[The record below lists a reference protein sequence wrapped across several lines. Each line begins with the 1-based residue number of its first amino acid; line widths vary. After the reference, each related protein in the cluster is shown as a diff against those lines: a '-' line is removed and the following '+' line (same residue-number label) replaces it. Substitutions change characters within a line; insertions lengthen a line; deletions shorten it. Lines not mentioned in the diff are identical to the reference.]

1 MCGFLCIVRKNKE
14 IIDSYSKNIPEN
26 LYTNRG
32 PDFTSELIFENIQLR
47 HWRLSIVDLSKNSNQ
62 PIEDENSIFV
72 YNGEIYDYQNIL
84 NNTGEQFKSD
94 TLAVKHLIQDY
105 NGINTLYSLPGFF
118 ALLYISKDKGSIFGS
133 RDIFGKK
140 PLFYFINKD
149 VAIFSSDE
157 RGIKKYLE
165 NTKLNEKSI
174 REYILYKDI
183 FAGKS
188 YYENINEIPPGSS
201 FEFDKKK
208 WKINFSSSWNEYYKK
223 DFYDNFL
230 LNKNLCTKKNNLEIF
245 EDELSKAINRRL
257 SCDVPVQIGIS
268 GGVDSTLIS
277 AIASQTSNKKNIERA
292 INISFLSKKDESL
305 EAENTAKKLDINFSK
320 VNFNINNFTELLKL
334 AIKNNNGPL
343 SHPHSLAVL
352 EMCREAK
359 KSGKVLITGEGA
371 DELFYGYDHYI
382 NFKNNSFAFRE
393 YLTEIENEL
402 FLNIKDNSKSFL
414 EDLRDIANQELFTK
428 ANKSAY
434 DSINYEIKTHLL
446 SLLKRNDRMGMAHSI
461 EIRCPFLDHNLFF
474 LIKNSDRKK
483 NLKLRKEILNKILK
497 KNFPLLHQKRKKI
510 GFIVPFD
517 ENFKYISQTID
528 GNKWI
533 DLALDFIRSTY
544 QYCVDDK
551 KDLTPRIGW
560 TLLNLGCFL
569 DNN

>member
-1 MCGFLCIVRKNKE
+1 MCGFLCIIRKNKE
-14 IIDSYSKNIPEN
+14 FIDSYSQNIPEN

-32 PDFTSELIFENIQLR
+32 PDFTSEIIFENIQLR

-62 PIEDENSIFV
+62 PIEDENSIFA

-84 NNTGEQFKSD
+84 NNKGEQFKSD
-94 TLAVKHLIQDY
+94 TLAVRHLMKDD
-105 NGINTLYSLPGFF
+105 NGLKTLYSLPGFF
-118 ALLYISKDKGSIFGS
+118 ALLYISKNKGSIIGS

-157 RGIKKYLE
+157 RGIIKYLD
-165 NTKLNEKSI
+165 NIKLNKKSI

-201 FEFDKKK
+201 FLFDKKK
-208 WKINFSSSWNEYYKK
+208 WRINFSSTWNEYYTK
-223 DFYDNFL
+223 DFYDNFQL
-230 LNKNLCTKKNNLEIF
+230 KENFYTEKNNLEIL
-245 EDELSKAINRRL
+245 EYELTEAINRRL

-277 AIASQTSNKKNIERA
+277 AIASQSSNKKNIERA
-292 INISFLSKKDESL
+292 INISFLSEKDESL

-320 VNFNINNFTELLKL
+320 VDFNINNFTELLKS
-334 AIKNNNGPL
+334 AVKNNNGPL

-359 KSGKVLITGEGA
+359 KIGKVLITGEGA
-371 DELFYGYDHYI
+371 DELLYGYDHYV
-382 NFKNNSFAFRE
+382 NFSNNSFAFRE
-393 YLTEIENEL
+393 YLTEVENEL
-402 FLNIKDNSKSFL
+402 FINIKDNSKNFL
-414 EDLRDIANQELFTK
+414 EDLRDINNQELFTK
-428 ANKSAY
+428 ANKSPHE
-434 DSINYEIKTHLL
+434 SINYEIKTHLL
-446 SLLKRNDRMGMAHSI
+446 SLLKRNDRMGMANSI

-474 LIKNSDRKK
+474 LMRNGDREK

-497 KNFPLLHQKRKKI
+497 KNFPLLYRSRKKI

-517 ENFKYISQTID
+517 ENFKYISETKD

-544 QYCVDDK
+544 QYNVTDK